1 MILSN
6 NSTIE
11 WTIARFVTEGKRPS
25 FKKHIDNLHILRYI
39 LTQATKTAFI
49 FLFHYCTKCAI
60 IKGGGYIEKW
70 INC

>member
-1 MILSN
+1 MILSK
-6 NSTIE
+6 NSTICVKMS
-11 WTIARFVTEGKRPS
+11 RS
-25 FKKHIDNLHILRYI
+25 FKKYIDNLHILRYI

-60 IKGGGYIEKW
+60 IKGGGYIKKW